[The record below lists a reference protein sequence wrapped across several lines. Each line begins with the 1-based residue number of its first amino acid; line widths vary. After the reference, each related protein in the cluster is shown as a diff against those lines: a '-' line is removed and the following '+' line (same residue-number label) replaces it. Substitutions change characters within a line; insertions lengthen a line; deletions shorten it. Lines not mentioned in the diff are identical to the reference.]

1 MRTLVVED
9 SQSIRG
15 LLQSVLVER
24 GHHVIAVESAEKGL
38 KEHQRAPFDLMLVDL
53 VRPGMDGHQLVQ
65 RIRQGEDG
73 ARPVIVAFTGQQS
86 HDMLVRLLETG
97 IDDFLTKPLSPEELN
112 RRLLIAEAH
121 VREGRLRRR
130 TQFSLAVRVA
140 HELNNP
146 LSAVMANLQVIAERI
161 AELGEEAAEL
171 RALVADATGGAER
184 MKDIVRDLLAREPED
199 ERDTEAPPNIEPAD
213 ALRVLVVD
221 DEALVAQSLRRILRG
236 HEIVIANRGAD
247 AVEMLKEGP
256 PFDVVLCDLMMPD
269 VDGMEVFRRVQDEK
283 PEAADRFVFM
293 TGGAFSPGAQ
303 RFLAEVPN
311 ARLEK
316 PFELRLVRSVV
327 QSVGRGAAD

>member
-1 MRTLVVED
+1 VRTLVVED

-24 GHHVIAVESAEKGL
+24 GHHVIAVESAELGL
-38 KEHQRAPFDLMLVDL
+38 REHERAPFDLLLVDL
-53 VRPGMDGHQLVQ
+53 VLPGMDGHELVK
-65 RIRQGEDG
+65 RVRHGRDG
-73 ARPVIVAFTGQQS
+73 DRPVIVAFTGQQS

-97 IDDFLTKPLSPEELN
+97 IDDFLTKPLSPEELS

-121 VREGRLRRR
+121 VREGRMRRR

-146 LSAVMANLQVIAERI
+146 LSAVMANLQLIAERI
-161 AELGEEAAEL
+161 AELGEEAVEL
-171 RALVADATGGAER
+171 RELVTDATGGAER
-184 MKDIVRDLLAREPED
+184 MKNIVRELLARDPED
-199 ERDTEAPPNIEPAD
+199 ERDTQSPPSIDPHD

-221 DEALVAQSLRRILRG
+221 DEALVAQSLKRILRG
-236 HEIVIANRGAD
+236 HDIVVANRGAD
-247 AVEMLKEGP
+247 AVEILREGA

-269 VDGMEVFRRVQDEK
+269 VDGMEVFRRVQDLR
-283 PEAADRFVFM
+283 PEAANRFVFM

-311 ARLEK
+311 ERLEK
-316 PFELRLVRSVV
+316 PFELKRVRSVV
-327 QSVGRGAAD
+327 QAVGRGSSR